1 MQEAISITTGAVGLF
16 DLGAIVLQRLPV
28 KPLRIDEIAPSEVS
42 VQSGRYPFSKD
53 LAFVSVEQP
62 GGAVAEFLRFVVE
75 GEQARS
81 LMRVSG
87 YIPLPEA
94 Q

>member
-1 MQEAISITTGAVGLF
+1 MQEALSNTGGAVGLF

-28 KPLRIDEIAPSEVS
+28 RPLRISGIEPSEAS

-53 LAFVSVEQP
+53 LAFVSVEDP
-62 GGAVAEFLRFVVE
+62 TSLSSDFLRFVD
-75 GEQARS
+75 GAQARKF
-81 LMRVSG
+81 MRASG
-87 YIPLPEA
+87 YIPLPED